1 MSRTLKTTIAAVA
14 LSLAGS
20 AAFAQ
25 ANNGPVT
32 REQVKAELA
41 AAIADG
47 SLNFFDSLAYMYPQ
61 QQQTHAGTTLL
72 AGIQEGA
79 QRVAATQ
86 SGSGVSR
93 EQVRA
98 ELAAARR
105 SGELNP
111 FDNPDGVTYRQAPR
125 AAAAPANLAQTR

>member
-1 MSRTLKTTIAAVA
+1 MNRTLKTTVAALA
-14 LSLAGS
+14 LSFVGA

-25 ANNGPVT
+25 NTSGPVT

-41 AAIADG
+41 AAIANG
-47 SLNFFDSLAYMYPQ
+47 SLNFFDDLAYMQPQ
-61 QQQTHAGTTLL
+61 KLGNPGSALVAHVR
-72 AGIQEGA
+72 EGA
-79 QRVAATQ
+79 QRVADTQ
-86 SGSGVSR
+86 ASSGLTR

-111 FDNPDGVTYRQAPR
+111 FDNLDGITYRQAPR
-125 AAAAPANLAQTR
+125 AAVAPSALAQVR

>member
-1 MSRTLKTTIAAVA
+1 MNRTLQTAVA
-14 LSLAGS
+14 AIALSFAGT

-41 AAIADG
+41 AAIANG
-47 SLNFFDSLAYMYPQ
+47 QVNFFDDLAYMQPLR
-61 QQQTHAGTTLL
+61 TGNPASAVL
-72 AGIQEGA
+72 AHVREGA

-86 SGSGVSR
+86 AGSGLTR
-93 EQVRA
+93 EQVKA

-111 FDNPDGVTYRQAPR
+111 FDNLDGVTYRQAPR
-125 AAAAPANLAQTR
+125 AAVAPSALAQSR

>member
-1 MSRTLKTTIAAVA
+1 MNRTLKTTIAALA
-14 LSLAGS
+14 LSLTGA

-25 ANNGPVT
+25 ASNGPVT

-47 SLNFFDSLAYMYPQ
+47 SVNFFDNLAYMQPQ
-61 QQQTHAGTTLL
+61 QLGNPGSALL
-72 AGIQEGA
+72 AHVREGA

-86 SGSGVSR
+86 AGSGLTR

-98 ELAAARR
+98 DLAAARR
-105 SGELNP
+105 NGELNP
-111 FDNPDGVTYRQAPR
+111 FDNLDGITYRQAPR
-125 AAAAPANLAQTR
+125 AAVAPSALAQSR

>member
-1 MSRTLKTTIAAVA
+1 MTRFTKTTLAAVA
-14 LSLAGS
+14 LAFAGT

-41 AAIADG
+41 AAIANG
-47 SLNFFDSLAYMYPQ
+47 QINFFDDLAYMQPQ
-61 QQQTHAGTTLL
+61 RIGQPGSALL
-72 AGIQEGA
+72 AHIRDGA

-86 SGSGVSR
+86 AGSGRTR
-93 EQVRA
+93 EQVKA

-111 FDNPDGVTYRQAPR
+111 FDNLDGVTYRQAPR
-125 AAAAPANLAQTR
+125 ATVAPSALAQVR